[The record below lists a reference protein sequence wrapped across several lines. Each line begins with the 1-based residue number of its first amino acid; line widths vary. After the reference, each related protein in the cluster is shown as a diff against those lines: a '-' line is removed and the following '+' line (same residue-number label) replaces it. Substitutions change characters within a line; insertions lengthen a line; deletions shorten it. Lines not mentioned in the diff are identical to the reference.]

1 MTGMKN
7 KVLGVLLVAVL
18 VALGCSKAKGPANA
32 KSAQPDNNRDSTVTM
47 YATINGQQWKTDS
60 AFGYNVKYSG
70 NDSSIVDLLITA
82 TLHEPGF
89 NSTIKFTISDYS
101 GPGLYPVNPPFCT
114 AAYYRGTLRYFATSG
129 QINIT
134 TAINPYALVGTF
146 DFVADTINVIN
157 GYFDVA
163 KP

>member
-1 MTGMKN
+1 MK
-7 KVLGVLLVAVL
+7 KYIQGFLVV
-18 VALGCSKAKGPANA
+18 VIIALFGCSKAKGPANA

-47 YATINGQQWKTDS
+47 YATINGQEWKTDS

-70 NDSSIVDLLITA
+70 NDSGIVDLLITA
-82 TLHEPGF
+82 TKHETAF

-101 GPGLYPVNPPFCT
+101 GPGLYPVNPPYIT
-114 AAYYRGTLRYFATSG
+114 ATYYRGSTRFYATSG

-146 DFVADTINVIN
+146 DFVADTISVTN